1 MSSSQKSGPEL
12 ISPCLSTESF
22 DILKRECVPRAAKE
36 QITIWQGECGGDLIV
51 DLSWRP
57 RPAADRQGPQTRPKA
72 VEVLTGDMEGSSTAL
87 VGLRGLT
94 GRLRKALSGV
104 VQPKGGYKM
113 KKTAAKKRTAKRGT
127 KAKAKA
133 RTTRKKK

>member
-1 MSSSQKSGPEL
+1 MSSPIFCTAMEWWNDD
-12 ISPCLSTESF
+12 E
-22 DILKRECVPRAAKE
+22 KRCVPRAVKE

-57 RPAADRQGPQTRPKA
+57 RPADERQGARTRPKA
-72 VEVLTGDMEGSSTAL
+72 VEVVKADMESPSTPV

-104 VQPKGGYKM
+104 IKPQGGYKV
-113 KKTAAKKRTAKRGT
+113 KKTAAKKRTAKAST
-127 KAKAKA
+127 KAKAKT